1 MKSDLPSLTDL
12 AKLAEAFSSTYASPH
27 HFTMS
32 VDAGRNLLETVYKQQ
47 DAIEDQRR
55 LDWLEK
61 NFGENVVSIGKK
73 WYVRK
78 GYGYP
83 HVKSPSI
90 RTAIDS
96 ASKE

>member
-32 VDAGRNLLETVYKQQ
+32 VDALRNLLETVYKQQ
-47 DAIEDQRR
+47 DAIDDQRR
-55 LDWLEK
+55 LDWLDQ

-78 GYGYP
+78 GIGYP